1 MWFLAVVAGIVAV
14 SGPGLLAKRVCLAG
28 RPTLGG
34 VIDLLRWLLWVAS
47 IRVAIG
53 LARHETAWIVTWQAL
68 VVISGGLA
76 GWVTYLFGKAAYR
89 TSYRILRQRRGN
101 AAP

>member
-14 SGPGLLAKRVCLAG
+14 SGAGLLAKRVSLAG

-34 VIDLLRWLLWVAS
+34 VINLLRWLLWVAS
-47 IRVAIG
+47 IQVAIG

-76 GWVTYLFGKAAYR
+76 GWVTYLFGKATYR
-89 TSYRILRQRRGN
+89 TYRTLRQRRGN
-101 AAP
+101 GTP